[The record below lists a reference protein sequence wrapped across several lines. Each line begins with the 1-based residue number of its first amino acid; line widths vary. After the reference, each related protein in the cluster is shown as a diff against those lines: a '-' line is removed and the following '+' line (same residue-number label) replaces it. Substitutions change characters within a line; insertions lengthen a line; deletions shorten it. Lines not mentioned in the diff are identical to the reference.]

1 MKKLNSKGVSAMK
14 KHFYEYNYYREAE
27 KRIGNLQVML
37 EYTYNSRQFWLK
49 MFWLQVVITYII
61 LLVK

>member
-1 MKKLNSKGVSAMK
+1 MKKR
-14 KHFYEYNYYREAE
+14 FYEYNYYREAE